1 MRLAQLCAGALT
13 LAALAW
19 AGDSH
24 SEASGSSKPA
34 RAVLLKAGAIHTM
47 GEAGVVLGGALLVE
61 RGKVVA
67 VGKDLS
73 VPPGAEVVDYGPD
86 AVIVPGL
93 VAARS
98 NYGASFAAS
107 PRSADP
113 FLRAADHFDPYSR
126 AYVSDLMGGVTT
138 VYVAPARNRLIAG
151 QGAVVKLAGSG
162 ERIVADTSALHGT
175 ITAEARRVP
184 GYWDPPIPATIENG
198 LGVVEQQLPGSAMGA
213 VMALDELLAIA
224 RGKARDSGAWGPDTA
239 SKLREMLDASVPW
252 RLGADT
258 AEEIRALLE
267 LARREK
273 LPLVIEGGGESSGL
287 SEELAHAGVTV
298 VLTVDV
304 AGQSSGRDLGKG
316 LDERRPRYDNAVQ
329 LSKAGVKLAIA
340 PGGALRARDVRF
352 AAQVASRGGLS
363 ADAALRAITIDA
375 AEALGVAARVG
386 SLAPGKDADVCVL
399 NGEPLSTGASVLATW
414 IEGERVWSA
423 SSASAVVIDAQEV
436 HLGDGH
442 VLRPGQVLLRDGKV
456 AEVGARVARP
466 VGARV
471 VRGFAAMPGMID
483 ALGFL
488 GLDGSQQTPATDF
501 SLSKILDAPD
511 HVDREV
517 ARSGVTTVVMAP
529 RGVRDTGSPMM
540 AYKPASTDLERQ
552 VIADPT
558 ALRLQWSDSN
568 RLKSGEKVRAQLKRA
583 ADYAKKWSEYEE
595 ALRKWTPPA
604 PEAAPEEEAAD
615 DKAEA
620 KSDAKAD
627 AKADAKPEE
636 KKDEKKD
643 ESAGDKKDADKKDS
657 KKKGKEEEEA
667 DPLTGVWAG
676 GLEAAPEVSEREV
689 RLRLELKGE
698 GVVGALRCDHVSA
711 VLVPLVGSWSDKK
724 LSVSGWGSRGAITLT
739 GSAKGGKFEGELQ
752 LGEAKLKL
760 TATRESKE
768 LPVAARSEVRRQK
781 ASETPEPKGKPRSPG
796 IDGKLEPFRRA
807 MRGDAAI
814 IVAVDR
820 EDEILACVAAFEEV
834 GIKPV
839 LQGAEDAW
847 LIADKLR
854 GRVAGVLL
862 SHAVLMVEEGK
873 GLDEMRNRYSDLAAH
888 GIPLAFHSLAE
899 EGAAELPMFASYAV
913 SLGFSPD
920 VALRALTSD
929 AATMLGIHARVG
941 RLSPGLDGDVLV
953 LDGAPLEPA
962 TRVLKAFVDGVE
974 VR

>member
-1 MRLAQLCAGALT
+1 MRLAQLCAGALA

-24 SEASGSSKPA
+24 SEAPSSSKGA

-47 GEAGVVLGGALLVE
+47 GDAGVVLGGAVLVE

-67 VGKDLS
+67 VGKDLK
-73 VPPGAEVVDYGPD
+73 VPPGVDVVDYGPD

-98 NYGASFAAS
+98 SYGASFAAS

-126 AYVSDLMGGVTT
+126 AYTSELMGGVTT

-162 ERIVADTSALHGT
+162 ERMLAEVSALHGT

-184 GYWDPPIPATIENG
+184 GFWEPPIPATIENG

-213 VMALDELLAIA
+213 VMALDELLALA
-224 RGKARDSGAWGPDTA
+224 RGRSRDSGAWGPQTA
-239 SKLREMLDASVPW
+239 AKLRELIDARVPW

-258 AEEIRALLE
+258 TEEIHALIE
-267 LARREK
+267 FARREK
-273 LPLVIEGGGESSGL
+273 LPLVIEGGEAAAGL

-304 AGQSSGRDLGKG
+304 AGQSSGRDLGKA
-316 LDERRPRYDNAVQ
+316 LDARRPRYDNAAS
-329 LSKAGVKLAIA
+329 LAKAGVKLAIA

-363 ADAALRAITIDA
+363 PDAALRAITIDA

-386 SLAPGKDADVCVL
+386 SLAPGKDADLCVL
-399 NGEPLSTGASVLATW
+399 SGEPMSSGASVLATW
-414 IEGERVWSA
+414 IDGERVWNATSV
-423 SSASAVVIDAQEV
+423 SAVVIDAQEV

-442 VLRPGQVLLRDGKV
+442 VLRPGQVLLRDGKI
-456 AEVGARVARP
+456 AEVGVRVARP

-488 GLDGSQQTPATDF
+488 GLEGSQQAPATDF

-511 HVDREV
+511 HIDREV
-517 ARSGVTTVVMAP
+517 ARSGVTTVVMSP

-540 AYKPASTDLERQ
+540 AYKPASSDLERQ
-552 VIADPT
+552 VVADPT
-558 ALRLQWSDSN
+558 ALRLQWSDPN

-583 ADYAKKWSEYEE
+583 ADYDKKWRDYEE

-604 PEAAPEEEAAD
+604 PEAAPDEDAGD
-615 DKAEA
+615 DKADA
-620 KSDAKAD
+620 KSDGKSDAKAD
-627 AKADAKPEE
+627 E

-643 ESAGDKKDADKKDS
+643 DSAGDKKDS

-676 GLEAAPEVSEREV
+676 ELESAPGVDVRAV
-689 RLRLELKGE
+689 RLRLELQGE
-698 GVVGALRCDHVSA
+698 SVVGALRCDQLSST
-711 VLVPLVGSWSDKK
+711 LVPLAGSWSDKK
-724 LSVSGWGSRGAITLT
+724 LSASGWGSRGVLVLT
-739 GSAKGGKFEGELQ
+739 GSAKAGKFEGEIR
-752 LGEAKLKL
+752 LGDAKFAF
-760 TATRESKE
+760 TATRDSKE
-768 LPVAARSEVRRQK
+768 LPIASRSEVRREKK
-781 ASETPEPKGKPRSPG
+781 AEASEPKGKPRSPG
-796 IDGKLEPFRRA
+796 LDGKLEPFRRA

-814 IVAVDR
+814 VVAVDR
-820 EDEILACVAAFEEV
+820 EDEILACVAAFEQV
-834 GIKPV
+834 GIKPI

-847 LIADKLR
+847 RVAAKLR

-862 SHAVLMVEEGK
+862 SHAVLMVEENK
-873 GLDEMRNRYSDLAAH
+873 GLDDLRNRYSDLAAH
-888 GIPLAFHSLAE
+888 GIALAFHSLAE
-899 EGAAELPMFASYAV
+899 EGAAELPMFASYVV

-929 AATMLGIHARVG
+929 AATMMGIHSRVG
-941 RLSPGLDGDVLV
+941 RIAPGLDGDVLV

-962 TRVLKAFVDGVE
+962 TSVIKAFVDGVE